1 MRPLLI
7 ARLAW
12 QDYRTDARLS
22 ACAVLA
28 LVAVIAPLLVLFGLK
43 FGLIGSLTER
53 LQRDPGVR
61 EIIALGGG
69 RFSAEF
75 IARLA
80 ARSDVAFAIPRTR
93 QIAAT
98 AELLLPAQGRGVTV
112 EMLPTAAGDPLL
124 DGAVAPDP
132 ADLRDV
138 VLSFTAAEKLGARA
152 GDRLLGSFNR
162 QQGGDVQW
170 RQTPLHVRA
179 VLPLAA
185 FERDGLFASLALLEA
200 AEDYRDGRAVPA
212 LGWSGE
218 APDAVAAA
226 ARVYPA
232 FRLYARTLDDVE
244 PLRRF
249 FAERKL
255 LVSTQAAQIAQVQ
268 SLGRNL
274 DLVFWIIASLAVAGA
289 VAATAAGAVA
299 AVQRKQREL
308 AVLRLLGLGTA
319 ALLLFVVLQ
328 ALYSGLLAVLLATL
342 LYLLAE
348 QGLNRLFMQVPG
360 EYAAHL
366 LPMHYL
372 VALLAVLSAST
383 AAAVLG
389 GWRVARIDASQGIRD
404 V

>member
-12 QDYRTDARLS
+12 QDYRQDARLS

-69 RFSAEF
+69 RFNAEF

-80 ARSDVAFAIPRTR
+80 ARPDVAFAIPRTR

-112 EMLPTAAGDPLL
+112 EMLPTAANDPLL
-124 DGAVAPDP
+124 DGAVAPNA

-138 VLSFTAAEKLGARA
+138 VLSYTAAEKLGARA
-152 GDRLLGSFNR
+152 GDRLLASFSR
-162 QQGGDVQW
+162 RQGGEVQW

-179 VLPLAA
+179 VLPLAS

-212 LGWSGE
+212 LGWDGDSA
-218 APDAVAAA
+218 APA

-289 VAATAAGAVA
+289 AAAIAAGAVA
-299 AVQRKQREL
+299 AVERKQREL

-328 ALYSGLLAVLLATL
+328 ALYSGLLAAALAAL

-348 QGLNRLFMQVPG
+348 QGLNRVFMQVPG
-360 EYAAHL
+360 EYAAQL
-366 LPMHYL
+366 LPVHYV
-372 VALLAVLSAST
+372 VALLSVLLASTT
-383 AAAVLG
+383 AAALG